1 MPVLSNYDQWK
12 LHSPDDER
20 WGGEQEFE
28 EPEGRAYKPLILSD
42 AALAEWIT
50 EHAQIV
56 NDYPNGSVLWQVRLM
71 HEKLDQIVAALRRP
85 TREAAMRQI
94 LQTLIDNDPSEP
106 IADNGMT
113 VLDGLRDEARRLLP
127 STNKTE

>member
-12 LHSPDDER
+12 LRSPDDEAER
-20 WGGEQEFE
+20 YRDHDD
-28 EPEGRAYKPLILSD
+28 EPESRTYKPLLLSD
-42 AALAEWIT
+42 TALAEWII
-50 EHAQIV
+50 EHAQMV
-56 NDYPNGSVLWQVRLM
+56 NDYPDGSVLWDLRLM
-71 HEKLDQIVAALRRP
+71 CEKLDQIVAALRRP

-113 VLDGLRDEARRLLP
+113 VLDGLRDDARRLLFLY
-127 STNKTE
+127 E